1 MICKPGGKPAGL
13 FLRLNQSCFFI
24 MRLKLFRPFP
34 PGKKKGA
41 DFSAP
46 VSGMFFDHAWP
57 AGPPKTGGMSGSC
70 PPP

>member
-46 VSGMFFDHAWP
+46 VFSIFLIMPGRQDLRKP
-57 AGPPKTGGMSGSC
+57 EE
-70 PPP
+70 